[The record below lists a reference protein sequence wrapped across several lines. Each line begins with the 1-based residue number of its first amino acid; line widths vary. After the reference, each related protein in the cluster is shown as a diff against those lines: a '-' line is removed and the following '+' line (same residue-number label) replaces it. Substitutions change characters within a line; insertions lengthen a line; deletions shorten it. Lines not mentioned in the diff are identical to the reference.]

1 MGLIIFLDV
10 GVGLGDGLCGRW
22 VKRRLWNIFGVHDDH
37 GYHVDLQKLVQ
48 ILQTALLSYESVFV

>member
-10 GVGLGDGLCGRW
+10 GVGLGDGLCGQW